1 MAGNAMGIGV
11 DELFKET
18 YRVLGGNRV
27 TPVVTDRLS
36 SPLALAARDARLAVV
51 GGVAV
56 LRS

>member
-27 TPVVTDRLS
+27 TPPVNDRLS
-36 SPLALAARDARLAVV
+36 SALALDARDTRLAVV
-51 GGVAV
+51 GGVAI